1 MRLRSKTGLMVG
13 TKQVLRLSYFNQ
25 DEKRLESSWYP
36 TLNQMRE
43 GWATQFCGNL
53 SGEKDGGYSTPL

>member
-1 MRLRSKTGLMVG
+1 MVG